1 MGFRGVVFVLLL
13 SGAASQNWFNSSTN
27 ETLNPQAQE
36 TTSSQLPR
44 SLQKTGHQS
53 NRTEHSGSGRSPVS
67 YRLKVYQ
74 IWNPAVRKH
83 KPVQDFVGQSFQNPQ
98 RSEARELTSEQLE
111 PRENVQVKEL
121 LTLIQGPD
129 LNPPIKQDAK
139 LQVKFEKRVPVPAGS
154 VAVRCGEGKVTV
166 EVKQNFLGNG
176 QLIRPSDLTLGGC
189 AAVNAAD
196 HILQFQAELHS
207 CGSIL
212 TMTEEALIYSFSLLY
227 APKPIGN
234 TFILKTNHAEVVIQC
249 HYKRRH
255 YVSSTALRPTWT
267 TFASKMM
274 AEQQLHFSLRLMTE
288 DWQAQ
293 RSSSVYFLSDVMHI
307 QAAVLQ
313 GHHVPLRVYADSCV
327 ATVSPNPDSQP
338 RYPFI
343 SNHGCLGDAKLT
355 GANSYFMQRSQE
367 DKLHFQLKAFRFHQD
382 QRNSLYITCHLKAT
396 TVSVPVN
403 SQHKACSFLT
413 EAKRWVAS
421 GGDNK
426 LCDCCE
432 SSCSQQRRTR
442 SPAAAAGLDAELEWE
457 GMAAL
462 GPVFLQEN
470 ILQVELTEMHPH
482 TAPLLQTQEETRAA
496 SSSSSSLVLLC
507 GVGAALAVVLLVF
520 MGLTA
525 TLVYCRSD
533 ADPTPI
539 CNSPEANKK
548 ATANDATAGSRI
560 IIIIIVVEIV
570 AHPQMS
576 NGYGGMDPSLT
587 SKMAES

>member
-13 SGAASQNWFNSSTN
+13 SGATSQNSFISSTK

-53 NRTEHSGSGRSPVS
+53 NRTEHSGSGRSPVN

-74 IWNPAVRKH
+74 IWNPAVRKL
-83 KPVQDFVGQSFQNPQ
+83 KPVQDSVGQIFQDPLI
-98 RSEARELTSEQLE
+98 SEARGLTSEQLE
-111 PRENVQVKEL
+111 NVQVQEL

-129 LNPPIKQDAK
+129 LNPPIKQDT
-139 LQVKFEKRVPVPAGS
+139 QVKFEKRVPVPAGS
-154 VAVRCGEGKVTV
+154 VAARCGEGKVTL

-189 AAVNAAD
+189 AAVNTAG

-207 CGSIL
+207 CGSKL
-212 TMTEEALIYSFSLLY
+212 MMTDDALIYSFSLLY

-255 YVSSTALRPTWT
+255 YVSSAALRPTWT
-267 TFASKMM
+267 TFASEVM

-293 RSSSVYFLSDVMHI
+293 RSSSVHFLDVMHI
-307 QAAVLQ
+307 QAAVLR

-327 ATVSPNPDSQP
+327 ATVTPDPDSQP

-343 SNHGCLGDAKLT
+343 SNHGCFGDAKL
-355 GANSYFMQRSQE
+355 AEAKSYFMQQSQE
-367 DKLHFQLKAFRFHQD
+367 DKLHFQLKAFRFHRD

-396 TVSVPVN
+396 TISVPVN
-403 SQHKACSFLT
+403 LQHKACSFLT
-413 EAKRWVAS
+413 EAQRWVAS
-421 GGDNK
+421 SGDNK
-426 LCDCCE
+426 VCDCCE
-432 SSCSQQRRTR
+432 SSCSQQRRRR
-442 SPAAAAGLDAELEWE
+442 SPVAAAELEWEWE
-457 GMAAL
+457 GMAAP

-470 ILQVELTEMHPH
+470 TLQVELTEMHQEK
-482 TAPLLQTQEETRAA
+482 APLQE
-496 SSSSSSLVLLC
+496 LLKPLLLLLLLLS
-507 GVGAALAVVLLVF
+507 GAAVWSGCGAGCGAAGVHGCCHLQQAPPTHRARRLHLIDDNKRLL
-520 MGLTA
+520 T
-525 TLVYCRSD
+525 
-533 ADPTPI
+533 
-539 CNSPEANKK
+539 
-548 ATANDATAGSRI
+548 I
-560 IIIIIVVEIV
+560 ISYILFFE
-570 AHPQMS
+570 QRLM
-576 NGYGGMDPSLT
+576 T
-587 SKMAES
+587 TTK

>member
-13 SGAASQNWFNSSTN
+13 SGAASRNSSNSSTK

-36 TTSSQLPR
+36 RASSLLPR
-44 SLQKTGHQS
+44 SLQKTGDQS
-53 NRTEHSGSGRSPVS
+53 NRTEHSGSGRSPVN

-83 KPVQDFVGQSFQNPQ
+83 KPVQDSVGQIFKDPLI
-98 RSEARELTSEQLE
+98 SEAREPTSEQLE
-111 PRENVQVKEL
+111 NVQVQEL

-129 LNPPIKQDAK
+129 LNPPIKQDAQ

-154 VAVRCGEGKVTV
+154 VAARCGEGKVTV

-189 AAVNAAD
+189 AAVTTAG

-207 CGSIL
+207 CGSKL
-212 TMTEEALIYSFSLLY
+212 TMTEEALIYSFPLLY

-255 YVSSTALRPTWT
+255 YVSSAALRPTWT
-267 TFASKMM
+267 TFASEVM

-293 RSSSVYFLSDVMHI
+293 RSSGVYSLSDVMHI

-313 GHHVPLRVYADSCV
+313 GRHVPLRVYADSCV
-327 ATVSPNPDSQP
+327 ATVTPDPDSQP

-343 SNHGCLGDAKLT
+343 GNHGCFGDAKL
-355 GANSYFMQRSQE
+355 AEAKSYFMQQSQE
-367 DKLHFQLKAFRFHQD
+367 DKLHFQLKAFRFHRD

-413 EAKRWVAS
+413 EAQRWVAS

-426 LCDCCE
+426 VCDCCE
-432 SSCSQQRRTR
+432 SSCSQQRRRR
-442 SPAAAAGLDAELEWE
+442 SPAAAAELEWE

-462 GPVFLQEN
+462 GPIFLQEN
-470 ILQVELTEMHPH
+470 TLQVELTEMHQEK
-482 TAPLLQTQEETRAA
+482 APLQE
-496 SSSSSSLVLLC
+496 
-507 GVGAALAVVLLVF
+507 
-520 MGLTA
+520 
-525 TLVYCRSD
+525 TLEGY
-533 ADPTPI
+533 TTW
-539 CNSPEANKK
+539 KK
-548 ATANDATAGSRI
+548 IHLFTF
-560 IIIIIVVEIV
+560 
-570 AHPQMS
+570 
-576 NGYGGMDPSLT
+576 
-587 SKMAES
+587 